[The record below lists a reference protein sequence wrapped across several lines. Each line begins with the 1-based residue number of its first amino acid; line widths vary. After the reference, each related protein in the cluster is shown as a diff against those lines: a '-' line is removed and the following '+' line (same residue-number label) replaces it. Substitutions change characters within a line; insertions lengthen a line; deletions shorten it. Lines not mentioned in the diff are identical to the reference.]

1 MPGASALH
9 KGTAPVGKR
18 PPKFGFWVDDVVAV
32 SAALL
37 AREAKLGKVVSG
49 GGLSHGAG
57 KDPDDNPFRFRNDRE
72 GCSGRRAAIER
83 APSAWSDAT
92 MIPSRPF
99 YFLRHGQT
107 DWNLAGR
114 YQGHTDIPLNRAGIA
129 QAHAA
134 AECLVEVHIDRIVV
148 SPLIRAV
155 ATAAI
160 VAERLGK
167 PIQIERGLVE
177 RNFGSFNGLVVREVK
192 ARHGLRPDQS
202 SRDIL
207 PPDADPFHE
216 IFERVPP
223 VIAGW
228 MRAHPQELLLFVA
241 HSGVFDALHQHLLGP
256 RSGRESGH
264 AVPYLA
270 KPIPGGWDLEAL
282 PEAISVRRRP

>member
-1 MPGASALH
+1 
-9 KGTAPVGKR
+9 
-18 PPKFGFWVDDVVAV
+18 
-32 SAALL
+32 
-37 AREAKLGKVVSG
+37 
-49 GGLSHGAG
+49 
-57 KDPDDNPFRFRNDRE
+57 
-72 GCSGRRAAIER
+72 
-83 APSAWSDAT
+83 
-92 MIPSRPF
+92 MIPTRPF

-114 YQGHTDIPLNRAGIA
+114 YQGHTDTPLNRVGIA
-129 QAHAA
+129 QAHVAA
-134 AECLVEVHIDRIVV
+134 DCLAEVPIDRIVV

-177 RNFGSFNGLVVREVK
+177 RNFGSFNGLVIREVK
-192 ARHGLRPDQS
+192 ALHGLGADQS

-216 IFERVPP
+216 IFERIPP

-228 MRAHPQELLLFVA
+228 MTAHPHELLLCVG

-256 RSGRESGH
+256 RSGRESDH

-270 KPIPGGWDLEAL
+270 NPTPDGWDLRAL
-282 PEAISVRRRP
+282 PKPSLTRS